1 MAHTATKGKQNIF
14 NEKQYK
20 NHERKIEKIILN
32 RKILSKVLKH
42 QSDGS
47 KYNFGKKHNIKKKVI
62 STYSNIGEK
71 RK

>member
-1 MAHTATKGKQNIF
+1 MAHTTTKGKQNIF
-14 NEKQYK
+14 NKKQYK
-20 NHERKIEKIILN
+20 NHEPKIEKIILN

-47 KYNFGKKHNIKKKVI
+47 KYNFAKKHNISKKKVI

-71 RK
+71 R